1 MEIGEKGRKSMTIRF
16 SLPSVILAWAGG
28 VGLAGVVTLGGAGS
42 ADATP
47 RASGASRTASGSEVA
62 RLEAEIKEQREILLQ
77 SMQIEQQHYDLLLR
91 LIQSM
96 GQGAPP
102 ATSGK
107 ATSGAPSGAASD
119 ASPHPLLMPS
129 ITAAPSAQTGE
140 PPAGRKSPE
149 HTAAVSGRVV
159 ISSGTVGEDVYVY
172 VQNVHGASARGRTV
186 EIAQRDKQFVPAVTV
201 VQRGTRV
208 TFPNYDAIYHNV
220 FSAGPPH
227 AFDLGSYRAGDAPR
241 AVEMTSPGVVELF
254 CNMHA
259 KMHASVLVVPN
270 SLWTRVSADGSF
282 RIDNVPVGARKL
294 VAWSPR
300 GRAVEQTVDVGS
312 GGAAIT
318 LNLALE
324 ADRPHNNK
332 YGMPYGSYKE

>member
-1 MEIGEKGRKSMTIRF
+1 
-16 SLPSVILAWAGG
+16 
-28 VGLAGVVTLGGAGS
+28 
-42 ADATP
+42 
-47 RASGASRTASGSEVA
+47 
-62 RLEAEIKEQREILLQ
+62 
-77 SMQIEQQHYDLLLR
+77 LLR

-96 GQGAPP
+96 GQGTAAP

-107 ATSGAPSGAASD
+107 ATSGAPSAAASD

-129 ITAAPSAQTGE
+129 ITAPSSAQAVE
-140 PPAGRKSPE
+140 PPAARKSPE
-149 HTAAVSGRVV
+149 RTAAVSGRVV
-159 ISSGTVGEDVYVY
+159 ITSGKAGEEVYVY

-186 EIAQRDKQFVPAVTV
+186 EIAQRDKQFVPAVMV

-312 GGAAIT
+312 GGAAVT

-324 ADRPHNNK
+324 GDRPHNNK